1 MDDNN
6 LKIIHITD
14 LHFFQFPG
22 NILKLFNKRILGC
35 LNWELNRKK
44 RFDFSGAERFLN
56 FLSQYKNVGV
66 IVTGDLTVTALEE
79 EFLLAKNFIDSIR
92 KKNLSVY
99 IIPGNHDYYT
109 FEAVRNKRYET
120 LFSEYS
126 PPKTYPAV
134 VHLPDGT
141 PLILIHTVRPNILS
155 ARGVIDREQLQRLEK
170 IIVSLER
177 PAIVCAHYPVLHHTP
192 EYYSSYSHRLKN
204 SDLLREILVKTKV
217 PILYIAGHVHHYSLN
232 KDDAQPLVT
241 YLSSP
246 PLFYSQQRN
255 GGFSE
260 ITIKN
265 NQFDIQI
272 KTLY

>member
-14 LHFFQFPG
+14 LHFFQFPD

-44 RFDFSGAERFLN
+44 RFDFSGAERFIN
-56 FLSQYKNVGV
+56 FLSQYKNVAV
-66 IVTGDLTVTALEE
+66 IVSGDLTVTALEE
-79 EFLLAKNFIDSIR
+79 EFLLAKNFIDNIR
-92 KKNLSVY
+92 KKGFPVY
-99 IIPGNHDYYT
+99 VIPGNHDYYT

-120 LFSEYS
+120 VFSEYC
-126 PPKTYPAV
+126 PDETYPAT

-170 IIVSLER
+170 IILSLEK
-177 PAIVCAHYPVLHHTP
+177 PAIVCGHYPVLHHTP
-192 EYYSSYSHRLKN
+192 EYYSSSSHRLKN
-204 SDLLREILVKTKV
+204 SEMLREILIKTKV
-217 PILYIAGHVHHYSLN
+217 PILYMAGHVHHYSLN
-232 KDDAQPLVT
+232 KEEAQPLVT
-241 YLSSP
+241 YLCSP
-246 PLFYSQQRN
+246 PLFYSQQRK

-260 ITIKN
+260 ITIKD
-265 NQFDIQI
+265 NQFDIQM